1 MEDDKKNAMTEEVVE
16 IVQQEAELPNEKAK
30 TDPPEDS
37 ENGIQEQ
44 EISDPVNEDQPVE
57 EAQVEEAI
65 HEPPTEVAAEVA
77 AESMDDSPTD
87 QKEIPEVE
95 NATPEIVDATSEVEV
110 AETSEEHQ
118 VEEGV
123 GVIGEIKVEEE
134 ESMADIISKESVE
147 VAALEEKGNLESEE
161 KSTVTEEVARTETS
175 QEVAQAIEEEISEEE
190 IAERKE
196 ETAAGGGQT
205 VDMKEEEIVEED
217 SVVEAEAKSDQSEEV
232 VAEASQEGVVEVQ
245 KEGAEE
251 ASTESKG
258 ETAPE
263 IDFDSIEIS
272 GLSKTEQLDLVKK
285 MSEEENIRKIDS
297 LFKKLGA
304 HFDTAFQTDK
314 KTALETFL
322 KAEGADEA
330 DFQFKGDDIDQEFH
344 SLYGKLRK
352 KRAQFFQEVGKEKDN
367 NLIKKNE
374 ILEILREIID
384 GEDQESFN
392 KVKKLQEEWKSVGQV
407 PGAQN
412 QTLWASYHALMDR
425 FYDHRSIYFELKELD
440 RKKNLDAKYELCKK
454 AETLDASTN
463 ITQAI
468 SQLNELHEEFKHI
481 GPVPREDQEALWQR
495 FKAAS
500 DLVYEKRNEHNEHQ
514 KEEFKANLVQKLAFV
529 EKAKAL
535 AEFDSDRIKHWNGK
549 TKELMELQKQWEA
562 VGGMPRQ
569 SAKEVNKAFWGSF
582 KKFFANKSQFFKKLD
597 RERVENLAKK
607 KELIAKALEIR
618 ESDDW
623 ESTANAFK
631 GLQNQWREIG
641 IVPDKYRKSLYEEFK
656 GHCDYFFD
664 KRRGQNAEQNEEF
677 EKNLEKKK
685 EILAQLD
692 ALAGDK
698 EISLDRAFDLLDSFS
713 SAGLVPRNAVG
724 KTLEKYDK
732 VCKRLLAVD
741 SLSESDVD
749 ELKAHVQVSKL
760 RNSPHGDR
768 KINRKEGML
777 KRKISGMENDI
788 YNWKRNIDFFG
799 RSKNAEQMKA
809 EFQTRI
815 DDAEKELSS
824 MKKELRLLQQ

>member
-1 MEDDKKNAMTEEVVE
+1 MEDDKKNAMTDEVVE
-16 IVQQEAELPNEKAK
+16 IVQQEAELSDEEVK
-30 TDPPEDS
+30 TDPPEGF
-37 ENGIQEQ
+37 ENGMQEQ
-44 EISDPVNEDQPVE
+44 EINDPIDEDQPVE

-65 HEPPTEVAAEVA
+65 QEPATVAATEVAYEEPNNSAIDQEKIQ
-77 AESMDDSPTD
+77 DDENVTPD
-87 QKEIPEVE
+87 IVE
-95 NATPEIVDATSEVEV
+95 ETSEVEV
-110 AETSEEHQ
+110 AETPEEPQ
-118 VEEGV
+118 VEEASEV
-123 GVIGEIKVEEE
+123 IEEAIGEIKVAAVEEE
-134 ESMADIISKESVE
+134 
-147 VAALEEKGNLESEE
+147 GNLESEDE
-161 KSTVTEEVARTETS
+161 SVVAEEVAETS
-175 QEVAQAIEEEISEEE
+175 QEVVPAIEEEISEE
-190 IAERKE
+190 IAESKE
-196 ETAAGGGQT
+196 EPAAVEEPA
-205 VDMKEEEIVEED
+205 VDTKEEEVVEED
-217 SVVEAEAKSDQSEEV
+217 SVVEVEAKSDQSEEA
-232 VAEASQEGVVEVQ
+232 VAETSQEVVTEVQ

-251 ASTESKG
+251 AGAESK
-258 ETAPE
+258 EKTAAE
-263 IDFDSIEIS
+263 IDFDSIDIS
-272 GLSKTEQLDLVKK
+272 GLSKAEQLDLVKM

-297 LFKKLGA
+297 LFKTLGA
-304 HFDTAFQTDK
+304 HFDTAFQAEK

-330 DFQFKGDDIDQEFH
+330 DFQFKGDDTDQEFH

-352 KRAQFFQEVGKEKDN
+352 KRAQFFQEIGKEKDN

-407 PGAQN
+407 PGAKN

-440 RKKNLDAKYELCKK
+440 RKKNLDAKFELCKK

-463 ITQAI
+463 IAQAI

-569 SAKEVNKAFWGSF
+569 SAKEVNKTFWGSF

-597 RERVENLAKK
+597 GERVENLAKK

-618 ESDDW
+618 ENDDW
-623 ESTANAFK
+623 EATANAFK

-656 GHCDYFFD
+656 EHCDHFFD

-692 ALAGDK
+692 AMAGDR
-698 EISLDRAFDLLDSFS
+698 EISLDKAFDLLDGFS
-713 SAGLVPRNAVG
+713 TAGLVPRNAVG

-741 SLSESDVD
+741 SLSESDVE